1 MIALT
6 GRVLEGVFL
15 RRYKRFFADVRLN
28 DGTEI
33 VAHTPNTGSMK
44 GLCDEGNLCL
54 VTYQPSPTRKLHY
67 TLQAIKVKNA
77 WVGCNTSLPN
87 PLVAYAIQNK
97 QIPQLLGYQKIR
109 REVPYGPDNR
119 SRIDLLLTDHEDNKP
134 DVFVEVKNVTLKEG
148 DLALFPDAVTS
159 RGQKHLFELI
169 NEVKAGHRAVMNF
182 LVQRE
187 DCTGFSPAEKI
198 DPDYAKALIL
208 ARDAGVEL
216 LCLTARIDKMGV
228 QIVGELPIYL

>member
-6 GRVLEGVFL
+6 GQVLEGTFL
-15 RRYKRFFADVRLN
+15 RRYKRFFADVQLI
-28 DGTEI
+28 DGAEI

-54 VTYQPSPTRKLHY
+54 VSYHPSPTRKLQY
-67 TLQAIKVKNA
+67 TLQAIKVKDF

-87 PLVAYAIQNK
+87 PLVAFAIQNK
-97 QIPQLLGYQKIR
+97 RVPQLTGYQTIR
-109 REVPYGPDNR
+109 REVPYGPGKR
-119 SRIDLLLTDHEDNKP
+119 SRIDLLLTDHEDNRP
-134 DVFVEVKNVTLKEG
+134 DVFVEVKNVTFKEG
-148 DLALFPDAVTS
+148 EFALFPDAVTI

-169 NEVKAGHRAVMNF
+169 NEVKAGHRAAMIF

-187 DCTGFSPAEKI
+187 DCIIFSPAKKI
-198 DPDYAKALIL
+198 DPEYVKALIF

-216 LCLTARIDKMGV
+216 LCLTARIDKAGIR
-228 QIVGELPIYL
+228 IVGELPVVL

>member
-1 MIALT
+1 MIKLT
-6 GRVLEGVFL
+6 GQVLEGVFL

-44 GLCDEGNLCL
+44 GLCDEGNSCL

-67 TLQAIKVKNA
+67 TLQAIKVKDA

-87 PLVAYAIQNK
+87 PLVAFAIQNK
-97 QIPQLLGYQKIR
+97 QVPQLLGYQKIR

-119 SRIDLLLTDHEDNKP
+119 SRIDLLLTDHDDNKP
-134 DVFVEVKNVTLKEG
+134 NVFVEVKNVTLKEG
-148 DLALFPDAVTS
+148 HLALFPDAVTS
-159 RGQKHLFELI
+159 RGLKHLFELI
-169 NEVKAGHRAVMNF
+169 NEVKAGHRAVMIF

-187 DCTGFSPAEKI
+187 DCAAFSPAEKI
-198 DPDYAKALIL
+198 DPEYAKALTL

-228 QIVGELPIYL
+228 QIVGELPICF

>member
-1 MIALT
+1 MIELT
-6 GRVLEGVFL
+6 GQVLEGIFL
-15 RRYKRFFADVRLN
+15 RRYKRFFADVRLA
-28 DGTEI
+28 DGEEI

-44 GLCDEGNLCL
+44 GLCDEGNPCL

-77 WVGCNTSLPN
+77 WVGCNTGLPN
-87 PLVAYAIQNK
+87 PLVAFAIQNK
-97 QIPQLLGYQKIR
+97 QIPQLTGYQKIR

-119 SRIDLLLTDHEDNKP
+119 SRIDLLLTEHDDGKP

-148 DLALFPDAVTS
+148 ELALFPDAVTS
-159 RGQKHLFELI
+159 RGKKHLFELI
-169 NEVKAGHRAVMNF
+169 NEVKAGHRAFMIF

-187 DCTGFSPAEKI
+187 DCTGFAAAAAI
-198 DPDYAKALIL
+198 DPEYAKALIL

-216 LCLTARIDKMGV
+216 LCLTARIDKTGIK
-228 QIVGELPIYL
+228 IVGVLPIGV